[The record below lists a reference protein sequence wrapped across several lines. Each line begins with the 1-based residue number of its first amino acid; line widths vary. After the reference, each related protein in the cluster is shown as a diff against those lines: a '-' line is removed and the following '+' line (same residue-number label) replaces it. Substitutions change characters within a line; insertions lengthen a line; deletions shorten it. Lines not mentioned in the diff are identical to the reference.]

1 MKRYS
6 ASHDS
11 TAQAPK
17 ITNSQRHDTHSS
29 NKVPTSGPSS
39 GESSA
44 ILASSAIIRTA
55 SASLKAS
62 FKAG

>member
-1 MKRYS
+1 MKRYN
-6 ASHDS
+6 AIQDS

-29 NKVPTSGPSS
+29 SRVPTSGPSS
-39 GESSA
+39 GDSRA
-44 ILASSAIIRTA
+44 ILASKAIIRTA
-55 SASLKAS
+55 SASLNAS